1 VNGLEPTALL
11 NQELDLM
18 PTQEKQKPFYPK
30 TESIIRLPDKMW
42 ISNAGFCSLF
52 IVFARIGDDKNITGF
67 IIEND
72 ADNGISMGEEH
83 KLGIRASSTRQVFF
97 NETKVSVE
105 NMLSE
110 RGNGFKIAMNA
121 LNVGRIKLAAACLDA
136 QRRVISNSVKYANER
151 VQLIRLLQ
159 SLELSVL
166 N

>member
-11 NQELDLM
+11 NQELDLIRG
-18 PTQEKQKPFYPK
+18 KQKPFYPK
-30 TESIIRLPDKMW
+30 TESIRLPDKKC
-42 ISNAGFCSLF
+42 GSLMPVLCLSYLLVLEM
-52 IVFARIGDDKNITGF
+52 INITGF

-97 NETKVSVE
+97 NEKRVSVE

-110 RGNGFKIAMNA
+110 RGNGKIAMNA

-136 QRRVISNSVKYANER
+136 GE
-151 VQLIRLLQ
+151 
-159 SLELSVL
+159 
-166 N
+166 